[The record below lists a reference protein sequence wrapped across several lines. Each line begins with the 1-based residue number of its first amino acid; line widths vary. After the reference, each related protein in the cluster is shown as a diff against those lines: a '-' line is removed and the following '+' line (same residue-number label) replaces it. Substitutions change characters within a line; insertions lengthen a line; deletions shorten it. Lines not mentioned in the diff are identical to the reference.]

1 MALWDT
7 KDTDEG
13 KPVWLSDADKENT
26 MGVDINEA
34 AVNRD
39 KGIRTPGWV
48 TYVTYTDCNGVVRHK
63 TNTLV
68 AASSMTGDNEAEDPA
83 LPDVGV
89 KITTQPKNVNI
100 EGGIDTPITL
110 HVKAKVTGASEGVS
124 LTYLW
129 EVFTD
134 EEWVAVPGAVS
145 ADLELLGAVESNG
158 SYRVTVTADTATAV
172 SRTAVVNLSV
182 GEEEEVVYFDE
193 VINNILTSGSLSI
206 EALPN
211 YIISPI
217 GEDIPVFPPA
227 IQSDSATEGKWY
239 ATLYGNEYDV
249 TDMGFSLGDNGEL
262 LLTYEIV
269 SVSFGFPFTYRVTD
283 ANSNMVQTQIYV
295 YGELDTGDLDQI
307 KLVDGPNILA
317 AFTSTLEPTE
327 LDFTFT
333 NTPTMYLNENIVSLP
348 ESAPVYKH
356 PRGYTVGNAIAQVEP
371 TIGLARVTGADY
383 AGPIGYY
390 NNYYK
395 FALISDKVLEDNG
408 YFLHIVC
415 EGLVLVSKPIQYFNS
430 RSNPDGESFPQL
442 ADQYVTDFC
451 THTVD
456 FDDNYATVDQFT
468 GDPNFIPIDDF
479 NQQDTLESSVL
490 FPYIDKK
497 ISFVLTT
504 TENLIL

>member
-145 ADLELLGAVESNG
+145 ADLELLGAVEDAG
-158 SYRVTVTADTATAV
+158 SYRVTVTADTESVV
-172 SRTAVVNLSV
+172 SQTAVVT
-182 GEEEEVVYFDE
+182 
-193 VINNILTSGSLSI
+193 LT
-206 EALPN
+206 
-211 YIISPI
+211 
-217 GEDIPVFPPA
+217 
-227 IQSDSATEGKWY
+227 
-239 ATLYGNEYDV
+239 
-249 TDMGFSLGDNGEL
+249 
-262 LLTYEIV
+262 
-269 SVSFGFPFTYRVTD
+269 
-283 ANSNMVQTQIYV
+283 
-295 YGELDTGDLDQI
+295 
-307 KLVDGPNILA
+307 
-317 AFTSTLEPTE
+317 
-327 LDFTFT
+327 
-333 NTPTMYLNENIVSLP
+333 
-348 ESAPVYKH
+348 
-356 PRGYTVGNAIAQVEP
+356 
-371 TIGLARVTGADY
+371 
-383 AGPIGYY
+383 
-390 NNYYK
+390 
-395 FALISDKVLEDNG
+395 
-408 YFLHIVC
+408 
-415 EGLVLVSKPIQYFNS
+415 
-430 RSNPDGESFPQL
+430 
-442 ADQYVTDFC
+442 
-451 THTVD
+451 
-456 FDDNYATVDQFT
+456 
-468 GDPNFIPIDDF
+468 
-479 NQQDTLESSVL
+479 
-490 FPYIDKK
+490 
-497 ISFVLTT
+497 
-504 TENLIL
+504 